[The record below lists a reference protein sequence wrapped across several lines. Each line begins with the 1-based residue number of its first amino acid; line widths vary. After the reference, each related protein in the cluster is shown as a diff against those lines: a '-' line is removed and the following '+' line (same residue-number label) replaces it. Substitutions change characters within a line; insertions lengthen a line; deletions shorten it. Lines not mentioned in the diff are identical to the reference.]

1 MNKIFPKV
9 MDIRWRYDGE
19 DNQYITYLNPKTN
32 SISILNPVGATIF
45 TLSDG
50 NHSIEE
56 IIDEIY
62 KEFEVPSREIVKGDV
77 EDFLYFMSKDGMI
90 KLLEN

>member
-1 MNKIFPKV
+1 MDKIFPKV

-19 DNQYITYLNPKTN
+19 DDQYITYLNPKTN
-32 SISILNPVGATIF
+32 NISILNPVGAKIF

-50 NHSIEE
+50 NHSIED
-56 IIDEIY
+56 IIEEIY
-62 KEFEVPSREIVKGDV
+62 REFEVPSREIVRGDV
-77 EDFLYFMSKDGMI
+77 EDFLNFMSKDGMI

>member
-32 SISILNPVGATIF
+32 SISILNTVGATIF

-77 EDFLYFMSKDGMI
+77 EDFLDFMSKDGMI